1 MSVVEAAMHR
11 VSGDVEVS
19 RVLPESAVITLPQ
32 QHCVGTPQ
40 SSYDSVRTISWTFAI
55 DVDGLFAA
63 DQQFRTMI
71 SQLQTSAQDANDAR
85 HLIEL
90 QLASCVPHAAEDL
103 KKLENSALD
112 TVKLLEL
119 LRVAISTYA
128 WAVRKVRD
136 NFRSI
141 REDARKAG
149 LTVSECGESAFI
161 HLSEQQRDSYSAL
174 FSSLSERCS
183 WTKNNLESANY
194 QFATDLSEID
204 TSCVERIL
212 GSLVKRFRDKFLPPQ
227 GYHAEWKMPKYL
239 QGLVNDGIKTFHG
252 AYLFNKNAIFSP
264 TEDYVHLNSWRR
276 FIERGKLSNWKPTR
290 GRHVH
295 QARHGPKVPEGAK
308 PGRLAQ
314 NSGEVTQAIRVD
326 GEASSVLK
334 NVSKLE
340 SGAKLLGGG
349 VAIAG
354 GGLSALES
362 YQSDTYHHPGMGEGT
377 KIARAGIKGIATAG
391 FGYAGAT
398 YGAQIGAALGAPLG
412 PLGIVAGGLI
422 GGVLGGW
429 MGSSAGDTLATLF
442 NDKALA
448 S

>member
-1 MSVVEAAMHR
+1 MWRQVACYLNLQY
-11 VSGDVEVS
+11 
-19 RVLPESAVITLPQ
+19 LPPPQ
-32 QHCVGTPQ
+32 PHCIGTPQ
-40 SSYDSVRTISWTFAI
+40 SSYDSVKTISWTFAI

-63 DQQFRTMI
+63 DQQFQTMI
-71 SQLQTSAQDANDAR
+71 SQLRNSAQDAHDAR
-85 HLIEL
+85 HLIES
-90 QLASCVPHAAEDL
+90 QVASCVPQAAEDL

-119 LRVAISTYA
+119 LRGTISTYA

-136 NFRSI
+136 SFRSI

-161 HLSEQQRDSYSAL
+161 HLSESQRDSHSAL
-174 FSSLSERCS
+174 FSSLSKRCS
-183 WTKNNLESANY
+183 WTKNNLESANHE
-194 QFATDLSEID
+194 FATDLSEID
-204 TSCVERIL
+204 TSGVERVL

-239 QGLVNDGIKTFHG
+239 QGLVNDGVKTFHG

-264 TEDYVHLNSWRR
+264 NEDYVHLNSWRK
-276 FIERGKLSNWKPTR
+276 FIERGKLSNWEPTR

-295 QARHGPKVPEGAK
+295 QARHMPKVPEGAK
-308 PGRLAQ
+308 PGSLAQ

-326 GEASSVLK
+326 GEASSILK

-362 YQSDTYHHPGMGEGT
+362 YQSDTYHHPEMGEGT

-429 MGSSAGDTLATLF
+429 IGSSVGDAGAAYI
-442 NDKALA
+442 NDKAFA

>member
-1 MSVVEAAMHR
+1 MACYLILQC
-11 VSGDVEVS
+11 
-19 RVLPESAVITLPQ
+19 LPPPQ
-32 QHCVGTPQ
+32 PYCIGTPQ
-40 SSYDSVRTISWTFAI
+40 SSYDSVKTISWTFAI

-63 DQQFRTMI
+63 DQQFQTMI
-71 SQLQTSAQDANDAR
+71 SQPRNSAQDAHDAR
-85 HLIEL
+85 HLIES
-90 QLASCVPHAAEDL
+90 QVASCVPQAAEDL

-119 LRVAISTYA
+119 LRGAISTYA
-128 WAVRKVRD
+128 WAVQKVRD
-136 NFRSI
+136 SFRSI

-161 HLSEQQRDSYSAL
+161 HLSEQQRDSHSAL
-174 FSSLSERCS
+174 FSSLSKRCS
-183 WTKNNLESANY
+183 WTKNNLESANHE
-194 QFATDLSEID
+194 FATDLSKLD
-204 TSCVERIL
+204 TSDIERIL

-239 QGLVNDGIKTFHG
+239 QGLVTDGVKTFHG

-276 FIERGKLSNWKPTR
+276 FKERGKLSNWKPTR
-290 GRHVH
+290 GLHAH

-314 NSGEVTQAIRVD
+314 NSGEAAQAIRVD
-326 GEASSVLK
+326 GEAPSILK

-362 YQSDTYHHPGMGEGT
+362 YQSDTYHHPEMGEGT

-429 MGSSAGDTLATLF
+429 IGSSVGDAGAAYI
-442 NDKALA
+442 NDKAFA

>member
-1 MSVVEAAMHR
+1 MHR
-11 VSGDVEVS
+11 VSGDVEAS
-19 RVLPESAVITLPQ
+19 GVLPESAVLTNPQ
-32 QHCVGTPQ
+32 PHCIGTPQ
-40 SSYDSVRTISWTFAI
+40 SSYDSVKTISWTFAI

-63 DQQFRTMI
+63 DQQFQTMI
-71 SQLQTSAQDANDAR
+71 SQLRNSAQDAHDAR
-85 HLIEL
+85 HLIESQVAL
-90 QLASCVPHAAEDL
+90 CVPQAAEDL

-119 LRVAISTYA
+119 LRGTLSTYA
-128 WAVRKVRD
+128 WAVRNVRD
-136 NFRSI
+136 SFRSI
-141 REDARKAG
+141 KEDARKAG

-161 HLSEQQRDSYSAL
+161 HLSESQRDSHSAL
-174 FSSLSERCS
+174 FSSLSKRCS
-183 WTKNNLESANY
+183 WTKNNLESANHE
-194 QFATDLSEID
+194 FATDLSKLD
-204 TSCVERIL
+204 TSGVERVL
-212 GSLVKRFRDKFLPPQ
+212 WSLVTRFRDKFLPPQ

-239 QGLVNDGIKTFHG
+239 QGLVSEGVKTFHG

-264 TEDYVHLNSWRR
+264 NEDYVHLNSWRK
-276 FIERGKLSNWKPTR
+276 FKERGKLSNWKPTR
-290 GRHVH
+290 GLHAH

-308 PGRLAQ
+308 PGLMAR

-326 GEASSVLK
+326 GEAPSVLK

-362 YQSDTYHHPGMGEGT
+362 YQSDTYHHPEMGTGT
-377 KIARAGIKGIATAG
+377 KITRAGIKGIATAG

-429 MGSSAGDTLATLF
+429 IGSSVGDTGATYL
-442 NDKALA
+442 NDKVFA

>member
-1 MSVVEAAMHR
+1 M
-11 VSGDVEVS
+11 
-19 RVLPESAVITLPQ
+19 LPDSAVLTHPEPYCI
-32 QHCVGTPQ
+32 GTPQ
-40 SSYDSVRTISWTFAI
+40 SNYDSVKTISWTFAI

-63 DQQFRTMI
+63 DQQFQTMI
-71 SQLQTSAQDANDAR
+71 TQLQNSAQDSHDAR
-85 HLIEL
+85 HLIESQVAL
-90 QLASCVPHAAEDL
+90 CVPQAAEDL

-119 LRVAISTYA
+119 LRGTLSTYA
-128 WAVRKVRD
+128 WAVQKVRD
-136 NFRSI
+136 SFRSI

-161 HLSEQQRDSYSAL
+161 HLSASQRDSHSAL
-174 FSSLSERCS
+174 FSSLSKRCS
-183 WTKNNLESANY
+183 WTKNNLESANHE
-194 QFATDLSEID
+194 FATDLSKLD
-204 TSCVERIL
+204 TSGVERVL
-212 GSLVKRFRDKFLPPQ
+212 WSLVKSFRDKFLPPQ

-239 QGLVNDGIKTFHG
+239 QGLVSDGVKTFHG
-252 AYLFNKNAIFSP
+252 AYLFNKKAIFSP
-264 TEDYVHLNSWRR
+264 NEDYVHLNSWRK

-290 GRHVH
+290 GLHAH

-308 PGRLAQ
+308 PGLMAR

-349 VAIAG
+349 LAIAG

-362 YQSDTYHHPGMGEGT
+362 YQSDTYHHPEMGEGT

-422 GGVLGGW
+422 GGVLVGW
-429 MGSSAGDTLATLF
+429 MGSSAGDTVATLF

>member
-1 MSVVEAAMHR
+1 M
-11 VSGDVEVS
+11 
-19 RVLPESAVITLPQ
+19 LPDSAVLTPPPQ
-32 QHCVGTPQ
+32 PYCIGTPQ
-40 SSYDSVRTISWTFAI
+40 SSYDSVKTISWTFAI

-63 DQQFRTMI
+63 DQQFQTMI
-71 SQLQTSAQDANDAR
+71 SQLRNSAQDAHDAR
-85 HLIEL
+85 HLIES
-90 QLASCVPHAAEDL
+90 QVASCVPQAAEDL

-119 LRVAISTYA
+119 LRGARSTYA
-128 WAVRKVRD
+128 WAVQKVRD
-136 NFRSI
+136 SFRSI

-161 HLSEQQRDSYSAL
+161 HLSEQQRDSHSAL
-174 FSSLSERCS
+174 FSSLSKRCS
-183 WTKNNLESANY
+183 WTKNNLESANHE
-194 QFATDLSEID
+194 FATDLSKLD
-204 TSCVERIL
+204 TSDIERIL

-239 QGLVNDGIKTFHG
+239 QGLVTDGVKTFHG

-264 TEDYVHLNSWRR
+264 NEDYVHLNSWRR
-276 FIERGKLSNWKPTR
+276 FRERGKLSNWKPTR

-295 QARHGPKVPEGAK
+295 QARHSPRVPEGAK
-308 PGRLAQ
+308 PGLMAR

-326 GEASSVLK
+326 GEAPSVLK

-340 SGAKLLGGG
+340 SGGKLLGGG
-349 VAIAG
+349 LAIAG

-362 YQSDTYHHPGMGEGT
+362 YQSDTYHHPEMGEGT

-429 MGSSAGDTLATLF
+429 IGSSVGDAGAAYI
-442 NDKALA
+442 NDKAFA

>member
-1 MSVVEAAMHR
+1 M
-11 VSGDVEVS
+11 
-19 RVLPESAVITLPQ
+19 LPESALITPPQ

-90 QLASCVPHAAEDL
+90 QLASCVPHAEEDL
-103 KKLENSALD
+103 RKLENSALD

-174 FSSLSERCS
+174 FTSLSERCS

-194 QFATDLSEID
+194 EFATDLSQID
-204 TSCVERIL
+204 TSDIERIL

-239 QGLVNDGIKTFHG
+239 QGLVSEGVKTFHG

-264 TEDYVHLNSWRR
+264 NEDYVHLSSWRR

-326 GEASSVLK
+326 GEASSILK
-334 NVSKLE
+334 NVSRLE

-362 YQSDTYHHPGMGEGT
+362 YQSDTYHHPEMGEGT
-377 KIARAGIKGIATAG
+377 KIARAGIKGSLSAAG
-391 FGYAGAT
+391 GWGGAVL
-398 YGAQIGAALGAPLG
+398 GAKVGAAVGASLG
-412 PLGIVAGGLI
+412 PLGIVAGSI
-422 GGVLGGW
+422 VGGVLGGW
-429 MGSSAGDTLATLF
+429 LGGSIGDSSATFL
-442 NDKALA
+442 NSHAL
-448 S
+448 SS

>member
-1 MSVVEAAMHR
+1 MACYLNLQY
-11 VSGDVEVS
+11 
-19 RVLPESAVITLPQ
+19 LPPPQ
-32 QHCVGTPQ
+32 PHCLGTPQ
-40 SSYDSVRTISWTFAI
+40 SSYDSVKTISWTFAI

-63 DQQFRTMI
+63 DQQFQTMI
-71 SQLQTSAQDANDAR
+71 SQLRNSAQDAHDAR
-85 HLIEL
+85 HLIES
-90 QLASCVPHAAEDL
+90 QVASCVPQAAEDL

-119 LRVAISTYA
+119 LRGTLSTYA

-136 NFRSI
+136 SFRSI

-161 HLSEQQRDSYSAL
+161 HLSESQRDSYSAL
-174 FSSLSERCS
+174 FSSLSKRCS
-183 WTKNNLESANY
+183 WTKNNLESANHE
-194 QFATDLSEID
+194 FATDLSKLD
-204 TSCVERIL
+204 TSGVERVL

-239 QGLVNDGIKTFHG
+239 QGLVNDGVKTFHG

-264 TEDYVHLNSWRR
+264 NEDYVHLNSWRR
-276 FIERGKLSNWKPTR
+276 FRERGKLSNWEPTR

-295 QARHGPKVPEGAK
+295 QARHMPKVPEGAK
-308 PGRLAQ
+308 PGPSPQ
-314 NSGEVTQAIRVD
+314 NTGEVAQAIHVD
-326 GEASSVLK
+326 GEAPSVLK

-340 SGAKLLGGG
+340 SGGKLLGGG
-349 VAIAG
+349 LAIAG

-362 YQSDTYHHPGMGEGT
+362 YQSDTYHHPEMGEGT

-429 MGSSAGDTLATLF
+429 IGSSVGDAGAAYI
-442 NDKALA
+442 NDKAFA

>member
-1 MSVVEAAMHR
+1 M
-11 VSGDVEVS
+11 
-19 RVLPESAVITLPQ
+19 LPESAVLTPPQ
-32 QHCVGTPQ
+32 PHCIGTPQ
-40 SSYDSVRTISWTFAI
+40 SSYDSVKTISWTFAI

-63 DQQFRTMI
+63 DQQFQTMI
-71 SQLQTSAQDANDAR
+71 SQLRNSAQDAHDAR
-85 HLIEL
+85 HLIES
-90 QLASCVPHAAEDL
+90 QVASCVPQAAEDL

-119 LRVAISTYA
+119 LRGAISTYA

-136 NFRSI
+136 SFRSI

-161 HLSEQQRDSYSAL
+161 HLSESQRDSHSAL
-174 FSSLSERCS
+174 FSSLSKRCS
-183 WTKNNLESANY
+183 WTKNNLESANHE
-194 QFATDLSEID
+194 FATDLSKLD
-204 TSCVERIL
+204 TSGVERVL

-227 GYHAEWKMPKYL
+227 GYHAVWKMPKYL
-239 QGLVNDGIKTFHG
+239 QGLVTDGVKTFHG

-264 TEDYVHLNSWRR
+264 NEDYVHLNSWRR
-276 FIERGKLSNWKPTR
+276 FRERGKLSNWKPTR
-290 GRHVH
+290 GLHAH

-308 PGRLAQ
+308 PGLMAR

-326 GEASSVLK
+326 GEAPSILK

-340 SGAKLLGGG
+340 SGGKLLGGG
-349 VAIAG
+349 LAIAG

-362 YQSDTYHHPGMGEGT
+362 YQSDTYHHPEMGEGT

-429 MGSSAGDTLATLF
+429 IGSSVGDAGAAYI
-442 NDKALA
+442 NDKAFA

>member
-1 MSVVEAAMHR
+1 
-11 VSGDVEVS
+11 
-19 RVLPESAVITLPQ
+19 
-32 QHCVGTPQ
+32 
-40 SSYDSVRTISWTFAI
+40 
-55 DVDGLFAA
+55 
-63 DQQFRTMI
+63 MI
-71 SQLQTSAQDANDAR
+71 SQLQTSAQDAHDAR
-85 HLIEL
+85 HLIES
-90 QLASCVPHAAEDL
+90 QVASCVPQAAEDL

-112 TVKLLEL
+112 TGELLEL
-119 LRVAISTYA
+119 LRSVLSTYA
-128 WAVRKVRD
+128 WAARNVRD
-136 NFRSI
+136 SFRSI
-141 REDARKAG
+141 KEDARKAG

-161 HLSEQQRDSYSAL
+161 HLSESQRDSHSAL
-174 FSSLSERCS
+174 FSSLSKRCS
-183 WTKNNLESANY
+183 WTKNNLESANHE
-194 QFATDLSEID
+194 FATDLSKLD
-204 TSCVERIL
+204 TSGVERVL
-212 GSLVKRFRDKFLPPQ
+212 WSLVTRFRDKFLPPQ

-239 QGLVNDGIKTFHG
+239 QGLVTDGIKTFHG
-252 AYLFNKNAIFSP
+252 AYLFNKNAVFSP
-264 TEDYVHLNSWRR
+264 NEDYVHLNSWRK
-276 FIERGKLSNWKPTR
+276 FKERGKLSNWKPTR
-290 GRHVH
+290 GLHAH

-308 PGRLAQ
+308 PGLMAR

-326 GEASSVLK
+326 GEAPSVLK

-362 YQSDTYHHPGMGEGT
+362 YQSDTYHHPEMGTGT
-377 KIARAGIKGIATAG
+377 KITRAGIKGIATAG

-429 MGSSAGDTLATLF
+429 IGSSVGDAGATYL
-442 NDKALA
+442 NDKVFA

>member
-1 MSVVEAAMHR
+1 MWRQVACYLNLQY
-11 VSGDVEVS
+11 
-19 RVLPESAVITLPQ
+19 LPPPQ
-32 QHCVGTPQ
+32 PHCIGTPQ
-40 SSYDSVRTISWTFAI
+40 SSYDSVKTISWTFAI

-63 DQQFRTMI
+63 DQQFQTMI
-71 SQLQTSAQDANDAR
+71 SQLRNSAQDAHDAR
-85 HLIEL
+85 HLIES
-90 QLASCVPHAAEDL
+90 QVASCVPQAAEDL

-119 LRVAISTYA
+119 LRGTISTYA

-136 NFRSI
+136 SFRSI

-161 HLSEQQRDSYSAL
+161 HLSEQQRDSHSAL
-174 FSSLSERCS
+174 FSSLSKRCS
-183 WTKNNLESANY
+183 WTKNNLESANHE
-194 QFATDLSEID
+194 FATDLSKLD
-204 TSCVERIL
+204 TSDIERIL

-239 QGLVNDGIKTFHG
+239 QGLVTDGVKTFHG

-264 TEDYVHLNSWRR
+264 NEDYVHLNSWRWFR
-276 FIERGKLSNWKPTR
+276 ERGKLSNWKPTR

-295 QARHGPKVPEGAK
+295 QARHSPRVPEGAK
-308 PGRLAQ
+308 PGLMAR

-326 GEASSVLK
+326 GEAPSVLK

-340 SGAKLLGGG
+340 SGGKLLGGG
-349 VAIAG
+349 LAIAG

-362 YQSDTYHHPGMGEGT
+362 YQSDTYHHPEMGEGT

-429 MGSSAGDTLATLF
+429 IGSSVGDAGAAYI
-442 NDKALA
+442 NDKAFA

>member
-1 MSVVEAAMHR
+1 
-11 VSGDVEVS
+11 
-19 RVLPESAVITLPQ
+19 
-32 QHCVGTPQ
+32 
-40 SSYDSVRTISWTFAI
+40 
-55 DVDGLFAA
+55 
-63 DQQFRTMI
+63 MI
-71 SQLQTSAQDANDAR
+71 SQLRNSAQDAHDAR
-85 HLIEL
+85 HLIES
-90 QLASCVPHAAEDL
+90 QVASCVPQAAEDL

-119 LRVAISTYA
+119 LRGAISTCA

-136 NFRSI
+136 SFRSI

-161 HLSEQQRDSYSAL
+161 HLSESQRDSHSAL
-174 FSSLSERCS
+174 FSSLSKRCS
-183 WTKNNLESANY
+183 WTKNNLESANHE
-194 QFATDLSEID
+194 FATDLSKLD
-204 TSCVERIL
+204 TSGVERVL

-239 QGLVNDGIKTFHG
+239 QGLVTDGVKTFHG

-264 TEDYVHLNSWRR
+264 NEDYVHLNSWRR
-276 FIERGKLSNWKPTR
+276 FRERGKLSNWKPTR
-290 GRHVH
+290 GLHAH

-308 PGRLAQ
+308 PGLMAR

-326 GEASSVLK
+326 GEAPSILK

-340 SGAKLLGGG
+340 SGGKLLGGG
-349 VAIAG
+349 LAIAG

-362 YQSDTYHHPGMGEGT
+362 YQSDTYHHPEMGEGT

-429 MGSSAGDTLATLF
+429 IGSSVGDAGAAYI
-442 NDKALA
+442 NDKAFA

>member
-1 MSVVEAAMHR
+1 MWRQVACYLILQC
-11 VSGDVEVS
+11 
-19 RVLPESAVITLPQ
+19 LPPPQ
-32 QHCVGTPQ
+32 PYCIGTPQ
-40 SSYDSVRTISWTFAI
+40 SSYDSVKTISWSFAI

-63 DQQFRTMI
+63 DQQFQTMI
-71 SQLQTSAQDANDAR
+71 SQLRNSAQDAHDAR
-85 HLIEL
+85 HLIES
-90 QLASCVPHAAEDL
+90 QVASCVPQAAEDL

-119 LRVAISTYA
+119 LRGAISTYA
-128 WAVRKVRD
+128 WAVQKVRD
-136 NFRSI
+136 SFRSI
-141 REDARKAG
+141 RKDARKAG

-161 HLSEQQRDSYSAL
+161 HLSESQRDSHSAL
-174 FSSLSERCS
+174 FSSLSKRCS
-183 WTKNNLESANY
+183 WTKNNLESANHE
-194 QFATDLSEID
+194 FATDLSKLD
-204 TSCVERIL
+204 TSDIERIL

-239 QGLVNDGIKTFHG
+239 QGLVTDGVKTFHG

-264 TEDYVHLNSWRR
+264 NEDYVHLNSWRR
-276 FIERGKLSNWKPTR
+276 FRERGKLSNWKPTR

-295 QARHGPKVPEGAK
+295 QARHSPRVPEGAK
-308 PGRLAQ
+308 PGLMAR

-326 GEASSVLK
+326 GEAPSVLK

-340 SGAKLLGGG
+340 SGGKLLGGG
-349 VAIAG
+349 LAIAG

-362 YQSDTYHHPGMGEGT
+362 YQSDTYHHPEMGEGT

-429 MGSSAGDTLATLF
+429 IGSSVGDAGAAYI
-442 NDKALA
+442 NDKAFA

>member
-1 MSVVEAAMHR
+1 MWRQVACYLILQC
-11 VSGDVEVS
+11 
-19 RVLPESAVITLPQ
+19 LPPPQ
-32 QHCVGTPQ
+32 PYCIGTPQ
-40 SSYDSVRTISWTFAI
+40 SSYDSVKTISWTFAI

-63 DQQFRTMI
+63 DQQFQTMI
-71 SQLQTSAQDANDAR
+71 SQLRNSAQDAHDAR
-85 HLIEL
+85 HLIES
-90 QLASCVPHAAEDL
+90 QVASCVPQAAEDL

-119 LRVAISTYA
+119 LRGAISTYA
-128 WAVRKVRD
+128 WAVQKVRD
-136 NFRSI
+136 SFRSI

-161 HLSEQQRDSYSAL
+161 HLSEQQRDSHSAL
-174 FSSLSERCS
+174 FSSLSKRCS
-183 WTKNNLESANY
+183 WTKNNLESANHE
-194 QFATDLSEID
+194 FATDLSKLD
-204 TSCVERIL
+204 TSDIERIL

-239 QGLVNDGIKTFHG
+239 QGLVTDGVKTFHG

-264 TEDYVHLNSWRR
+264 NEDYVHLNSWRR
-276 FIERGKLSNWKPTR
+276 FRERGKLSNWKPTR

-295 QARHGPKVPEGAK
+295 QARHSPRVPEGAK
-308 PGRLAQ
+308 PGLMAR

-326 GEASSVLK
+326 GEAPSVLK

-340 SGAKLLGGG
+340 SGGKLLGGG
-349 VAIAG
+349 LAIAG

-362 YQSDTYHHPGMGEGT
+362 YQSDTYHHPEMGEGT

-429 MGSSAGDTLATLF
+429 IGSSVGDAGAAYI
-442 NDKALA
+442 NDKAFA

>member
-1 MSVVEAAMHR
+1 MK
-11 VSGDVEVS
+11 
-19 RVLPESAVITLPQ
+19 
-32 QHCVGTPQ
+32 
-40 SSYDSVRTISWTFAI
+40 TISWTFAI

-63 DQQFRTMI
+63 DQQFQTMI
-71 SQLQTSAQDANDAR
+71 SQLRNSAQDAHDAR
-85 HLIEL
+85 HLIES
-90 QLASCVPHAAEDL
+90 QVASCVPQAAEDL

-119 LRVAISTYA
+119 LLGAISTYA
-128 WAVRKVRD
+128 WAVQKVRD
-136 NFRSI
+136 SFRSI

-161 HLSEQQRDSYSAL
+161 HLSEQQRDSHSAL
-174 FSSLSERCS
+174 FSSLSKRCS
-183 WTKNNLESANY
+183 WTKNNLESANHE
-194 QFATDLSEID
+194 FATDLSKLD
-204 TSCVERIL
+204 TSDIERIL

-239 QGLVNDGIKTFHG
+239 QGLVTDGVKTFHG

-264 TEDYVHLNSWRR
+264 NEDYVHLNSWRR
-276 FIERGKLSNWKPTR
+276 FRERGKLSNWKPTR

-295 QARHGPKVPEGAK
+295 QARHSPRVPEGAK
-308 PGRLAQ
+308 PGLMAR

-326 GEASSVLK
+326 GEAPSVLK

-340 SGAKLLGGG
+340 SGGKLLGGG
-349 VAIAG
+349 LAIAG

-362 YQSDTYHHPGMGEGT
+362 YQSDTYHHPEMGEGT

-429 MGSSAGDTLATLF
+429 IGSSVGDAGAAYI
-442 NDKALA
+442 NDKAFA

>member
-1 MSVVEAAMHR
+1 MHR
-11 VSGDVEVS
+11 ISDDVEVS
-19 RVLPESAVITLPQ
+19 RVLPESAVIPAPQ
-32 QHCVGTPQ
+32 QHCIGTPQ
-40 SSYDSVRTISWTFAI
+40 SSYNSVRTISWTFAI

-71 SQLQTSAQDANDAR
+71 SQLQTSARDANDAR

-194 QFATDLSEID
+194 EFATDLSEID
-204 TSCVERIL
+204 TSDIERIL
-212 GSLVKRFRDKFLPPQ
+212 GSLVKCFRDKFLPPQ

-239 QGLVNDGIKTFHG
+239 QGLVSEGVKTFHG

-264 TEDYVHLNSWRR
+264 NEDYVHLNSWRR

-295 QARHGPKVPEGAK
+295 QARHMPKVPEGAK

-362 YQSDTYHHPGMGEGT
+362 YQSDTYHHPEMSEGT

-429 MGSSAGDTLATLF
+429 IGSSVGDAGAAYI
-442 NDKALA
+442 NDKAFA

>member
-1 MSVVEAAMHR
+1 MEA
-11 VSGDVEVS
+11 SG
-19 RVLPESAVITLPQ
+19 VLPDSAVLTPPQ
-32 QHCVGTPQ
+32 SYCIGTPQ
-40 SSYDSVRTISWTFAI
+40 SSYDSVKTISWTFAI

-63 DQQFRTMI
+63 DQQFQTMI
-71 SQLQTSAQDANDAR
+71 SQLRNSAQDAHDAR
-85 HLIEL
+85 HLIES
-90 QLASCVPHAAEDL
+90 QVASCVPQAAEDL

-119 LRVAISTYA
+119 LRGAISTYA
-128 WAVRKVRD
+128 WAVQKVRD
-136 NFRSI
+136 SFRSI

-161 HLSEQQRDSYSAL
+161 HLSEQQRDSHSAL
-174 FSSLSERCS
+174 FSSLSKRCS
-183 WTKNNLESANY
+183 WTKNNLESANHE
-194 QFATDLSEID
+194 FATDLSKLD
-204 TSCVERIL
+204 TSDIERIL

-239 QGLVNDGIKTFHG
+239 QGLVTDGVKTFHG

-264 TEDYVHLNSWRR
+264 NEDYVHLNSWRR
-276 FIERGKLSNWKPTR
+276 FRERGKLSNWKPTR

-295 QARHGPKVPEGAK
+295 QARHSPRVPEGAK
-308 PGRLAQ
+308 PGLMAR

-326 GEASSVLK
+326 GEAPSVLK

-340 SGAKLLGGG
+340 SGGKLLGGG
-349 VAIAG
+349 LAIAG

-362 YQSDTYHHPGMGEGT
+362 YQSDTYHHPEMGEGT
-377 KIARAGIKGIATAG
+377 KVARAGIKGIATAG
-391 FGYAGAT
+391 LGYAGAT

-429 MGSSAGDTLATLF
+429 MGSSFGDAGATFF
-442 NDKALA
+442 NDAALA

>member
-1 MSVVEAAMHR
+1 MF
-11 VSGDVEVS
+11 
-19 RVLPESAVITLPQ
+19 PESAVLTNPQ
-32 QHCVGTPQ
+32 PHCIGTPQ
-40 SSYDSVRTISWTFAI
+40 SSYDSVKTISWTFAI

-63 DQQFRTMI
+63 DQQFQTMI
-71 SQLQTSAQDANDAR
+71 SQLRNSAQDAHDAR
-85 HLIEL
+85 HLIESQVAL
-90 QLASCVPHAAEDL
+90 CVPQAAEDL

-119 LRVAISTYA
+119 LRGTLSTYA
-128 WAVRKVRD
+128 WAVRNVRD
-136 NFRSI
+136 SFRSI
-141 REDARKAG
+141 KEDARKAG

-161 HLSEQQRDSYSAL
+161 HLSESQRDSHSAL
-174 FSSLSERCS
+174 FSSLSKRCS
-183 WTKNNLESANY
+183 WTKNNLESANHE
-194 QFATDLSEID
+194 FATDLSKLD
-204 TSCVERIL
+204 TSGVERVL
-212 GSLVKRFRDKFLPPQ
+212 WSLVTRFRDKFLPPQ

-239 QGLVNDGIKTFHG
+239 QGLVSEGVKTFHG

-264 TEDYVHLNSWRR
+264 NEDYVHLNSWRK
-276 FIERGKLSNWKPTR
+276 FKERGKLSNWKPTR
-290 GRHVH
+290 GLHAH
-295 QARHGPKVPEGAK
+295 QARHEPKVPEGAK
-308 PGRLAQ
+308 PGLMAR

-326 GEASSVLK
+326 GEAPSVLK

-362 YQSDTYHHPGMGEGT
+362 YQSDTYHHPEMGTGT
-377 KIARAGIKGIATAG
+377 KITRAGIKGIATAG

-429 MGSSAGDTLATLF
+429 IGSSVGDTGATYL
-442 NDKALA
+442 NDKVFA

>member
-1 MSVVEAAMHR
+1 MEA
-11 VSGDVEVS
+11 SG
-19 RVLPESAVITLPQ
+19 VLPESAVITLPQ

-264 TEDYVHLNSWRR
+264 NEDYVILNYWRR
-276 FIERGKLSNWKPTR
+276 FRERGKLSNWEPTR

-295 QARHGPKVPEGAK
+295 QARHMPKVPEGAK
-308 PGRLAQ
+308 PGPSPQ
-314 NSGEVTQAIRVD
+314 NTGEVAQAIHVD
-326 GEASSVLK
+326 GEAPSVLK

-340 SGAKLLGGG
+340 SGGKLLGGG
-349 VAIAG
+349 LAIAG

-362 YQSDTYHHPGMGEGT
+362 YQSDTYHHPEMGEGT
-377 KIARAGIKGIATAG
+377 
-391 FGYAGAT
+391 
-398 YGAQIGAALGAPLG
+398 
-412 PLGIVAGGLI
+412 
-422 GGVLGGW
+422 
-429 MGSSAGDTLATLF
+429 
-442 NDKALA
+442 
-448 S
+448 

>member
-1 MSVVEAAMHR
+1 MF
-11 VSGDVEVS
+11 
-19 RVLPESAVITLPQ
+19 PESAVLTNPQ
-32 QHCVGTPQ
+32 PHCIGTPQ
-40 SSYDSVRTISWTFAI
+40 SSYDSVKTISWTFAI

-63 DQQFRTMI
+63 DQQFQTMI
-71 SQLQTSAQDANDAR
+71 SQLRNSAQDAHDAR
-85 HLIEL
+85 HLIES
-90 QLASCVPHAAEDL
+90 QVASCVPQAAEDL

-119 LRVAISTYA
+119 LRGTLSTYA
-128 WAVRKVRD
+128 WAVRNVRD
-136 NFRSI
+136 SFRSI
-141 REDARKAG
+141 KEDARKAG

-161 HLSEQQRDSYSAL
+161 HLSESQRDSHSAL
-174 FSSLSERCS
+174 FSSLSKRCS
-183 WTKNNLESANY
+183 WTKNNLESANHE
-194 QFATDLSEID
+194 FATDLSKLD
-204 TSCVERIL
+204 TSGVERVL
-212 GSLVKRFRDKFLPPQ
+212 WSLVTRFRDKFLPPQ

-239 QGLVNDGIKTFHG
+239 QGLVSEGVKTFHG

-264 TEDYVHLNSWRR
+264 NEDYVHLNSWRK
-276 FIERGKLSNWKPTR
+276 FKERGKLSNWKPTR
-290 GRHVH
+290 GLHAH

-308 PGRLAQ
+308 PGLMAR

-326 GEASSVLK
+326 GEAPSVLK

-362 YQSDTYHHPGMGEGT
+362 YQSDTYHHPEMGTGT
-377 KIARAGIKGIATAG
+377 KITRAGIKGIATAG

-429 MGSSAGDTLATLF
+429 IGSSVGDTGATYL
-442 NDKALA
+442 NDKVFA

>member
-1 MSVVEAAMHR
+1 M
-11 VSGDVEVS
+11 
-19 RVLPESAVITLPQ
+19 LPESAVITPPQ

-85 HLIEL
+85 HLIES
-90 QLASCVPHAAEDL
+90 QVASCVPHAAEDL

-119 LRVAISTYA
+119 LRGAISTYA

-136 NFRSI
+136 SFRSI
-141 REDARKAG
+141 REDARKTG

-161 HLSEQQRDSYSAL
+161 HLSEAQRDSHSTL
-174 FSSLSERCS
+174 FTSLSQRCA
-183 WTKNNLESANY
+183 WAKNNLESANY

-204 TSCVERIL
+204 TSNVKLIL

-239 QGLVNDGIKTFHG
+239 QGLVNDGVKTFHG

-264 TEDYVHLNSWRR
+264 NEDYVHLNSWRK

-295 QARHGPKVPEGAK
+295 QARHMPKVPEGAK

-326 GEASSVLK
+326 GEASSILK

-362 YQSDTYHHPGMGEGT
+362 YQSDTYHHPEMGEGT
-377 KIARAGIKGIATAG
+377 KIARAGIKGSLSAAG
-391 FGYAGAT
+391 GWGGAVL
-398 YGAQIGAALGAPLG
+398 GAKVGAAVGASLG
-412 PLGIVAGGLI
+412 PLGIVAGSI
-422 GGVLGGW
+422 VGGVLGGW
-429 MGSSAGDTLATLF
+429 LGGSIGDGTATFF
-442 NDKALA
+442 NSHAL
-448 S
+448 SS